1 MKIGFIGLGNLG
13 SKLAGSLLRNG
24 VDLMVLDLDKS
35 LMDAFVQ
42 RGAASAVS
50 PKSLAEHCDA
60 VITCLPSPEVCAHVM
75 ESANGV
81 LAGLSAEKLWLEM
94 STTDEA
100 EVRRLAHLADALGAV
115 SIECPV
121 SGGCHRAATGNIS
134 IFCGASRAGFELA
147 LPILAMM
154 GRKIL
159 HTGPLGSA
167 SILKVVTNYLASV
180 NLVSIGE
187 AFAVAQKSG
196 MDLTTTFE
204 AIRISSGNS
213 FVHETE
219 GQVILNG
226 SYDIGFT
233 LDLVQKDMSLF
244 LGLAQ
249 RGGLPLEVAP
259 MVASLF
265 DDAAEK
271 YGSRA
276 LSPRVVQR
284 NEESTG
290 QAFRAPGFPAELIDD
305 EPEQPGYEV
314 ESARDRAVGGG

>member
-1 MKIGFIGLGNLG
+1 MRIGFVGLGNLG

-24 VDLMVLDLDKS
+24 VDLVVRDLDEAVVRS
-35 LMDAFVQ
+35 FIE
-42 RGAASAVS
+42 RGATSAAS
-50 PKSLAEHCDA
+50 PKELAERCDV
-60 VITCLPSPEVCAHVM
+60 VITCLPSPATCAEVM
-75 ESANGV
+75 EAADGV
-81 LAGLSAEKLWLEM
+81 LAGLDRGKLWLEM
-94 STTDEA
+94 STTDES
-100 EVRRLAHLADALGAV
+100 EVRRLATLASERGAMP
-115 SIECPV
+115 IECPV

-134 IFCGASRAGFELA
+134 IFCGGSREAFDLA

-187 AFAVAQKSG
+187 AFAVAHQCG
-196 MDLTTTFE
+196 IDLTTAYE
-204 AIRISSGNS
+204 AIHISSGTS

-244 LGLAQ
+244 MDLAE
-249 RGGLPLEVAP
+249 RAELPLEVAP
-259 MVASLF
+259 VVLEMF
-265 DDAAEK
+265 NDAAAR

-284 NEESTG
+284 YEDAVGAE
-290 QAFRAPGFPAELIDD
+290 FRAPGFPAELVDD

-314 ESARDRAVGGG
+314 VIDPG

>member
-1 MKIGFIGLGNLG
+1 MRIGFVGLGNLG

-24 VDLMVLDLDKS
+24 VDLVVRDLDEAVVRS
-35 LMDAFVQ
+35 FVE
-42 RGAASAVS
+42 RGAASAGS
-50 PKSLAEHCDA
+50 PKDTAELCDV
-60 VITCLPSPEVCAHVM
+60 VITCLPSPAVCAEVM
-75 ESANGV
+75 EAADGV
-81 LAGLSAEKLWLEM
+81 LAGLAPNKLWLEM
-94 STTDEA
+94 STTDES
-100 EVRRLAHLADALGAV
+100 EVRRLAALAAERGAMP
-115 SIECPV
+115 IECPV

-134 IFCGASRAGFELA
+134 IFCGGSREAFDLA

-180 NLVSIGE
+180 NLVSVGE
-187 AFAVAQKSG
+187 AFATAHQSG
-196 MDLTTTFE
+196 IDMTIAYE
-204 AIRISSGNS
+204 AIRISSGSS

-244 LGLAQ
+244 MDLAD
-249 RGGLPLEVAP
+249 RADLPLEVAP
-259 MVASLF
+259 VVLDMF
-265 DDAAEK
+265 NDAAAR

-284 NEESTG
+284 CEEAVGTE
-290 QAFRAPGFPAELIDD
+290 FRAPGFPAELIDD
-305 EPEQPGYEV
+305 EPEQPGCEV
-314 ESARDRAVGGG
+314 VVDRS

>member
-1 MKIGFIGLGNLG
+1 MRIGFAGLGNLG

-24 VDLMVLDLDKS
+24 VDLVVRDLDEAVVRS
-35 LMDAFVQ
+35 FTD
-42 RGAASAVS
+42 RGASRASS
-50 PKSLAEHCDA
+50 PKELAERCDA
-60 VITCLPSPEVCAHVM
+60 VITCLPSPTVCAEVM
-75 ESANGV
+75 EADDGV
-81 LAGLSAEKLWLEM
+81 LAGLGEGKLWLEM
-94 STTDEA
+94 STTDSA
-100 EVRRLAHLADALGAV
+100 EVRRLAGLAEARRATPV
-115 SIECPV
+115 ECPV

-134 IFCGASRAGFELA
+134 IFCGGSREAFDLA

-180 NLVSIGE
+180 NLASIGE
-187 AFAVAQKSG
+187 AFAAAQQSG
-196 MDLTTTFE
+196 IDLATTYE
-204 AIRISSGNS
+204 AIRISSGTS

-244 LGLAQ
+244 LGLAE
-249 RGGLPLEVAP
+249 RADLALEVAP
-259 MVASLF
+259 VVAAMF
-265 DDAAEK
+265 DDAAAR
-271 YGSRA
+271 YGPRA

-284 NEESTG
+284 SEEAAGSD
-290 QAFRAPGFPAELIDD
+290 FRAPGFPPELIDE

-314 ESARDRAVGGG
+314 VVNPG

>member
-1 MKIGFIGLGNLG
+1 MRIGFVGLGNLG

-24 VDLMVLDLDKS
+24 VDLVVRDLDEAVVRS
-35 LMDAFVQ
+35 FIE
-42 RGAASAVS
+42 RGATSAAS
-50 PKSLAEHCDA
+50 PKELAERCDV
-60 VITCLPSPEVCAHVM
+60 VITCLPSPATCAEVM
-75 ESANGV
+75 EAADGV
-81 LAGLSAEKLWLEM
+81 LAGLDRGKLWLEM
-94 STTDEA
+94 STTDES
-100 EVRRLAHLADALGAV
+100 EVRRLATLASERGAMP
-115 SIECPV
+115 IECPV

-134 IFCGASRAGFELA
+134 IFCGGSREAFDLA

-187 AFAVAQKSG
+187 AFAVAHQCG
-196 MDLTTTFE
+196 IDLTTAYE
-204 AIRISSGNS
+204 AIHISSGTS

-244 LGLAQ
+244 MDLAD
-249 RGGLPLEVAP
+249 RADLPLEVAP
-259 MVASLF
+259 VVLGMF
-265 DDAAEK
+265 NDAARR
-271 YGSRA
+271 YGPRA

-284 NEESTG
+284 YEDAVGAE
-290 QAFRAPGFPAELIDD
+290 FRAPGFPAELVDD

-314 ESARDRAVGGG
+314 VIDPG

>member
-1 MKIGFIGLGNLG
+1 MRIGFVGLGNLG

-24 VDLMVLDLDKS
+24 VDLVVRDLDEAVVRS
-35 LMDAFVQ
+35 FVE
-42 RGAASAVS
+42 RGAASAGS
-50 PKSLAEHCDA
+50 PKDTAELCDV
-60 VITCLPSPEVCAHVM
+60 VITCLPSPAVCAEVM
-75 ESANGV
+75 EAADGV
-81 LAGLSAEKLWLEM
+81 LAGLAPNKLWLEM
-94 STTDEA
+94 STTDES
-100 EVRRLAHLADALGAV
+100 EVRRLAALAAERGAMP
-115 SIECPV
+115 IECPV

-134 IFCGASRAGFELA
+134 IFCGGSREAFDLA

-187 AFAVAQKSG
+187 AFATAHQSG
-196 MDLTTTFE
+196 IDMTIAYE
-204 AIRISSGNS
+204 AIRISSGSS

-244 LGLAQ
+244 MDLAD
-249 RGGLPLEVAP
+249 RADLPLEVAP
-259 MVASLF
+259 VVLDMF
-265 DDAAEK
+265 NDAAAR

-284 NEESTG
+284 CEEAVGTE
-290 QAFRAPGFPAELIDD
+290 FRAPGFPAELIDD
-305 EPEQPGYEV
+305 EPEQPGCEV
-314 ESARDRAVGGG
+314 VVDRS

>member
-1 MKIGFIGLGNLG
+1 MRIGFAGLGNLG

-24 VDLMVLDLDKS
+24 VDLVVRDLDEAVVRS
-35 LMDAFVQ
+35 FIE
-42 RGAASAVS
+42 RGATSAAS
-50 PKSLAEHCDA
+50 PKELAERCDV
-60 VITCLPSPEVCAHVM
+60 VITCLPSPETCAEVM
-75 ESANGV
+75 EAADGV
-81 LAGLSAEKLWLEM
+81 LAGLDRGKLWLEM
-94 STTDEA
+94 STTDES
-100 EVRRLAHLADALGAV
+100 EVRRLATLAFERGAMP
-115 SIECPV
+115 IECPV

-134 IFCGASRAGFELA
+134 IFCGGSREAFDLA

-187 AFAVAQKSG
+187 AFAVAHQCG
-196 MDLTTTFE
+196 IDLTTAYE
-204 AIRISSGNS
+204 AIHISSGTS

-244 LGLAQ
+244 MDLAD
-249 RGGLPLEVAP
+249 RADLPLEVAP
-259 MVASLF
+259 VVLGMF
-265 DDAAEK
+265 NDAAK
-271 YGSRA
+271 RYGSRA

-284 NEESTG
+284 YEDAVGAE
-290 QAFRAPGFPAELIDD
+290 FRAPGFPAELVDD

-314 ESARDRAVGGG
+314 VIDPG

>member
-1 MKIGFIGLGNLG
+1 MRIGFVGLGNLG

-24 VDLMVLDLDKS
+24 VDLVVRDLNEAVVGS
-35 LMDAFVQ
+35 FVE
-42 RGAASAVS
+42 RGAGRAST
-50 PKSLAEHCDA
+50 PGELAQRCDV
-60 VITCLPSPEVCAHVM
+60 VITCLPSPAVCAQVM
-75 ESANGV
+75 EADDGV
-81 LAGLSAEKLWLEM
+81 LAGLGNGKLWLEM
-94 STTDEA
+94 STTDES
-100 EVRRLAHLADALGAV
+100 EVRRLAKEAEALGSTAV
-115 SIECPV
+115 ECPV

-134 IFCGASRAGFELA
+134 IFCGGSREAFELA

-154 GRKIL
+154 GRQIL

-187 AFAVAQKSG
+187 AFAVAQQSG
-196 MDLTTTFE
+196 IDLATAYE
-204 AIRISSGNS
+204 AIRISSGTS

-244 LGLAQ
+244 LGLAE
-249 RGGLPLEVAP
+249 RAGLDLEVAGV
-259 MVASLF
+259 VADVF
-265 DDAAEK
+265 NAAAAS
-271 YGSRA
+271 YGPRA

-284 NEESTG
+284 YEDATG
-290 QAFRAPGFPAELIDD
+290 SPFRAPGFPPELTDD
-305 EPEQPGYEV
+305 DPEQPGYEV
-314 ESARDRAVGGG
+314 MGKPSPESGC